1 MYTLK
6 SKATRELIGLVSV
19 YHGYP
24 AAESAYIVFMYID
37 RARQGQGYGQETA
50 EQLCTELAML
60 GFKEVNGISG
70 IYGDKTIAEDSY
82 ANIELI
88 KSLL

>member
-1 MYTLK
+1 MNHIAIK
-6 SKATRELIGLVSV
+6 NW
-19 YHGYP
+19 P
-24 AAESAYIVFMYID
+24 AVRFWTQS
-37 RARQGQGYGQETA
+37 
-50 EQLCTELAML
+50 
-60 GFKEVNGISG
+60 GFNGISG